1 MTPPVPERNTDRR
14 KRLDH
19 AVQADP
25 DLRGVRAG
33 RRDRHEDQRLA
44 NGNDPE
50 RVEHLM
56 NKRKG
61 RG

>member
-1 MTPPVPERNTDRR
+1 MTPVPERNTDRR

-19 AVQADP
+19 RVESDP
-25 DLRGVRAG
+25 DIRGVRKG

-50 RVEHLM
+50 RVEYLM
-56 NKRKG
+56 NKEG